1 MPERHL
7 ILGGARSGKTNHA
20 ITLATQLAEVHRA
33 AVVYVATAQALDDEM
48 RHRIDRHRAQRPAS
62 WQTVEAPTRLASAL
76 RETVGPRLAAQ
87 ACANGA
93 GAGCAGAADLQVQSS
108 TVLLVDCL
116 TLWLSNALLLDFD
129 EAAPTAPARR
139 WDEERSAFLQWLKQ
153 YRGVVLLVSN
163 EVGSGIVPASALARR
178 FQDEQGR
185 LNQDVA
191 ALCDSVTLVV
201 AGIAVPV
208 KPR

>member
-20 ITLATQLAEVHRA
+20 ITLAMTLAAARRE

-62 WQTVEAPTRLASAL
+62 WHTVEAPSQLAVAL
-76 RETVGPRLAAQ
+76 QAQ
-87 ACANGA
+87 PP
-93 GAGCAGAADLQVQSS
+93 SM
-108 TVLLVDCL
+108 LLIDCL

-129 EAAPTAPARR
+129 AAAPTAPVRR
-139 WDEERSAFLQWLKQ
+139 WDEERAAFLQWLTQ
-153 YRGVVLLVSN
+153 YRGVALLVSN

-191 ALCDSVTLVV
+191 AVCESVTLVV
-201 AGIAVPV
+201 AGIAVAV

>member
-20 ITLATQLAEVHRA
+20 ITLATTLAA
-33 AVVYVATAQALDDEM
+33 ARRDTVVYVATAQALDDEM

-62 WQTVEAPTRLASAL
+62 WHTVEAPSQLAVAL
-76 RETVGPRLAAQ
+76 QAQ
-87 ACANGA
+87 PP
-93 GAGCAGAADLQVQSS
+93 SI
-108 TVLLVDCL
+108 LLIDCL

-129 EAAPTAPARR
+129 EAAPTAPVRR
-139 WDEERSAFLQWLKQ
+139 WDEERAAFLQWLTE
-153 YRGVVLLVSN
+153 YRGVALLVSN

-191 ALCDSVTLVV
+191 AVCESVTLVV
-201 AGIAVPV
+201 AGIAVAV

>member
-20 ITLATQLAEVHRA
+20 ITLATRHGDARREP
-33 AVVYVATAQALDDEM
+33 VVYVATAQALDEEM

-62 WQTVEAPTRLASAL
+62 WQTLEAPDRLGATL
-76 RETVGPRLAAQ
+76 RAQ
-87 ACANGA
+87 PPA
-93 GAGCAGAADLQVQSS
+93 
-108 TVLLVDCL
+108 VLLIDCL

-129 EAAPTAPARR
+129 EAAATAPVRR
-139 WDEERSAFLQWLKQ
+139 WDEERSAFLQWLAE
-153 YRGVVLLVSN
+153 YRGVALLVSN

-185 LNQDVA
+185 LNQEVA
-191 ALCDSVTLVV
+191 ALCDSVTLVI
-201 AGIAVPV
+201 AGIAVPI
-208 KPR
+208 KGD

>member
-20 ITLATQLAEVHRA
+20 IALATRLADERRTS
-33 AVVYVATAQALDDEM
+33 VVYVATAQALDEEM
-48 RHRIDRHRAQRPAS
+48 RQRIDRHRAQRPAS
-62 WQTVEAPTRLASAL
+62 WMTVEAPGELAGAL
-76 RETVGPRLAAQ
+76 GARVGLKPAAHG
-87 ACANGA
+87 CANGA
-93 GAGCAGAADLQVQSS
+93 GAGCAGAADLQPQPAAI
-108 TVLLVDCL
+108 LLVDCL
-116 TLWLSNALLLDFD
+116 TLWLSNALLQDFD
-129 EAAPTAPARR
+129 EAAPTGPLRC
-139 WDEERSAFLQWLKQ
+139 WDAERSAFLQWLAP

-185 LNQDVA
+185 LNQEVA

-201 AGIAVPV
+201 AGIAVAV

>member
-20 ITLATQLAEVHRA
+20 ITLATSRA
-33 AVVYVATAQALDDEM
+33 AERGEPVVYIATAQALDDEM
-48 RHRIDRHRAQRPAS
+48 SHRIERHRAQRPTS
-62 WQTVEAPTRLASAL
+62 WRTVEAPDRLAAAL
-76 RETVGPRLAAQ
+76 REQPRA
-87 ACANGA
+87 
-93 GAGCAGAADLQVQSS
+93 V
-108 TVLLVDCL
+108 VLIDCL

-129 EAAPTAPARR
+129 EAAPTAPVRR
-139 WDEERSAFLQWLKQ
+139 WEQERTAFLQWLAD
-153 YRGVVLLVSN
+153 YRGVALLVSN

-191 ALCDSVTLVV
+191 AMCDSVTLVV
-201 AGIAVPV
+201 AGIAVPI
-208 KPR
+208 KAD

>member
-20 ITLATQLAEVHRA
+20 ITLATRQA
-33 AVVYVATAQALDDEM
+33 AARGEPVVYIATAQALDDEM
-48 RHRIDRHRAQRPAS
+48 RQRIDRHRAQRPTA
-62 WQTVEAPTRLASAL
+62 WQTLEAPHQLASAL
-76 RETVGPRLAAQ
+76 RAQ
-87 ACANGA
+87 PQA
-93 GAGCAGAADLQVQSS
+93 
-108 TVLLVDCL
+108 VLLVDCL

-129 EAAPTAPARR
+129 EAAPTSPARR
-139 WDEERSAFLQWLKQ
+139 WEEERSAFMQWLAE
-153 YRGVVLLVSN
+153 YRGVALLVSN

-191 ALCDSVTLVV
+191 AACDSVTLIV
-201 AGIAVPV
+201 AGIAVSI
-208 KPR
+208 KAE